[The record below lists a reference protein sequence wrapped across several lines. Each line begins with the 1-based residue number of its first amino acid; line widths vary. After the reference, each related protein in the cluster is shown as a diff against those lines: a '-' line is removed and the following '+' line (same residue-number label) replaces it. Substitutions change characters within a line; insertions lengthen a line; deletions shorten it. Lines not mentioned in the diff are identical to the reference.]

1 MTRYQEM
8 DVPAEPWTRLV
19 WSWSRNGSALGSPT
33 GAARMA
39 RGLQKVQTG
48 TSNVKSCINEEHG
61 FGVYFWISLYCFFP
75 TTALGRVLGPLPSLL
90 QQGSEAGW
98 MPRAGAFSSAS
109 GSLKLPRA
117 AKLPLLPKRK
127 TGQGCPRQ
135 HKTWGLL
142 PSQPWGGSSHRTP
155 PPGCA
160 APQTG
165 NREAAA
171 DRNQPVN

>member
-8 DVPAEPWTRLV
+8 DVPAEPWTGLV
-19 WSWSRNGSALGSPT
+19 WSWSPNGSVLGSPT

-61 FGVYFWISLYCFFP
+61 FGVYFWISLYCILP
-75 TTALGRVLGPLPSLL
+75 TTALGRVLGSLPSLL

-98 MPRAGAFSSAS
+98 MPRADAFSSAP

-117 AKLPLLPKRK
+117 TKLPLLPKRK
-127 TGQGCPRQ
+127 T
-135 HKTWGLL
+135 
-142 PSQPWGGSSHRTP
+142 
-155 PPGCA
+155 
-160 APQTG
+160 
-165 NREAAA
+165 
-171 DRNQPVN
+171 